1 MKVFGAN
8 AMRGFTLIEVSVALV
23 ILSLVLG
30 GAISMVQQYAD
41 ERIRLRERFFSNSV
55 GWNRLMQ
62 RYQYAQGWVA
72 ANERDSDA
80 TQGVDEQAGQ
90 DWRWKIKVEAALG
103 KDFYRYE
110 IQVGLVGSEAKN
122 TLLSIYLIG
131 KP

>member
-1 MKVFGAN
+1 MRAYGSSAL
-8 AMRGFTLIEVSVALV
+8 RGFTLIEVSVALL

-30 GAISMVQQYAD
+30 GAVSMVQQYAD

-55 GWNRLMQ
+55 AWNRLMQ
-62 RYQYAQGWVA
+62 RYQHAQGWVA
-72 ANERDSDA
+72 VNEGNDGA

-90 DWRWKIKVEAALG
+90 DWRWRMKVEAAMG

-110 IQVGLVGSEAKN
+110 MRVGLADSEATN
-122 TLLSIYLIG
+122 TALSIYLIG

>member
-1 MKVFGAN
+1 MKVYGNSAVH
-8 AMRGFTLIEVSVALV
+8 GFTLIEVSVALV

-30 GAISMVQQYAD
+30 GSISMVQQYAD

-72 ANERDSDA
+72 ANDGDDDA

-90 DWRWKIKVEAALG
+90 EWRWKMKVEAAMG
-103 KDFYRYE
+103 KDFYRHE
-110 IQVGLVGSEAKN
+110 MQVGLASSEEKN
-122 TLLSIYLIG
+122 TTLSIYLIG

>member
-8 AMRGFTLIEVSVALV
+8 AVRGFTLIEVSVALV

-62 RYQYAQGWVA
+62 RYQYAQRWVA

-90 DWRWKIKVEAALG
+90 DWRWKIKVESALG

-110 IQVGLVGSEAKN
+110 MQVGLVGSEAKN